1 MFVDYNRFTK
11 QAGDAFLFGTAVA
24 TNVSQA
30 DKLTIFVS
38 TSVKSYET

>member
-1 MFVDYNRFTK
+1 MFVKYRFTK

-30 DKLTIFVS
+30 DKITIYVS
-38 TSVKSYET
+38 TSAGFIKS